1 MHAAILAI
9 SPQPPSL
16 AFSLWLGGGTLSVCG
31 LFTTQY
37 FPIIKAFST
46 TDEDVRIIAEH
57 GNEYFNVALLATAVA
72 SPVVICL
79 WAVVLFIAGMV
90 DYIIESDLGGLRYRI
105 FAAVPVCFG
114 IITVIMTM
122 ILGET
127 IDRRMRQKV
136 ALLLA
141 SIPRYLAN
149 EILLPAVLSTG
160 TRLEQE

>member
-31 LFTTQY
+31 LFTVQY
-37 FPIIKAFST
+37 FPIRAFSV
-46 TDEDVRIIAEH
+46 TDEDMAFIVEN
-57 GNEYFNVALLATAVA
+57 GNEIFNVALIATAVA

-79 WAVVLFIAGMV
+79 WAAILFVAGMV
-90 DYIIESDLGGLRYRI
+90 DYIIESDLGGLRYRM

-114 IITVIMTM
+114 IFTVVMTL

-136 ALLLA
+136 LYCCFPG
-141 SIPRYLAN
+141 SI
-149 EILLPAVLSTG
+149 S
-160 TRLEQE
+160 Q